1 MLAASQRHHD
11 DPSGHKHHHHHSSGG
26 GSVGVGSG
34 GLHGHHHGHHHHGGH
49 HHGHHVGHHGL
60 GGLGVGVGA
69 GGVSMSCSPAP
80 DSSQD
85 GVHDL
90 DDEKLDVV
98 GTSDGRDGASPLH
111 ISDGKCVS
119 VVPALSFTT
128 RPAPGFLLPSLF
140 LGGIFIV
147 FVFLFFFFFFF
158 WEVVLSGDVRP

>member
-1 MLAASQRHHD
+1 LILSCAVID
-11 DPSGHKHHHHHSSGG
+11 FLIYLSSVAQMNHF
-26 GSVGVGSG
+26 S
-34 GLHGHHHGHHHHGGH
+34 
-49 HHGHHVGHHGL
+49 
-60 GGLGVGVGA
+60 VGVGA

-80 DSSQD
+80 DSSGH

-140 LGGIFIV
+140 FGGIFIV
-147 FVFLFFFFFFF
+147 FVFYSPSSSFGKLF
-158 WEVVLSGDVRP
+158 